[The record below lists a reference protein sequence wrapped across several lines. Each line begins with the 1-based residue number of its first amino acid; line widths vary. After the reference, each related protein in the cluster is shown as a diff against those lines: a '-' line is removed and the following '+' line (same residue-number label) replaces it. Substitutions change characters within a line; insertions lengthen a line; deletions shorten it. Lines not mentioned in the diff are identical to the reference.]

1 MSLLSCG
8 VTVVKP
14 VRKEKKQKTG
24 NESVR
29 HNPILGASSTISI
42 NFAEDKKGTRESIYQ
57 EVAVNHTRSRMKGLL
72 RKRSPSGHRN
82 NSPDPYPACARV
94 GIKLTRS

>member
-24 NESVR
+24 NEFVTHS
-29 HNPILGASSTISI
+29 PILEPSSIISI
-42 NFAEDKKGTRESIYQ
+42 SFTEDQRGTRESIYQ
-57 EVAVNHTRSRMKGLL
+57 EVAVNHTKRRTKGLL
-72 RKRSPSGHRN
+72 LKRSPSGHRN
-82 NSPDPYPACARV
+82 NRPDP
-94 GIKLTRS
+94 